1 MIVMFIA
8 TTTIVIWPLWA
19 LMNGA
24 TSSPVFGP
32 VFLFKGLFVQCLQY
46 MPGQYQ
52 CDNYLRPVFTLT
64 SFEILTR
71 CFGIL
76 SCILDGMCLLL
87 MLIGMECSKVLLANH
102 PNIKVKIM
110 KLVVF
115 LLFNSSIML
124 LVTAILFTLQI
135 RSDFNANR
143 LVTNIFGSQE
153 RPNVDKIRY
162 EYGGCIYA
170 AFCISGIQ
178 ILMCPIIWYCR
189 GFRQE
194 RSGMWIQK
202 NISFIIKLLM
212 NITIESTSQKPRKE
226 T

>member
-1 MIVMFIA
+1 MGSSNKKMQRSLASKTPSLISPSQAPYRQLKAIDGEDRLRPYDSAQIAIFAVMIFMFIA

-52 CDNYLRPVFTLT
+52 CDNYMRPVFTLT

-76 SCILDGMCLLL
+76 SCILDGICLIL
-87 MLIGMECSKVLLANH
+87 MLVGMECSKVLLAAR

-115 LLFNSSIML
+115 LLFSSSIML
-124 LVTAILFTLQI
+124 L
-135 RSDFNANR
+135 
-143 LVTNIFGSQE
+143 
-153 RPNVDKIRY
+153 
-162 EYGGCIYA
+162 
-170 AFCISGIQ
+170 
-178 ILMCPIIWYCR
+178 
-189 GFRQE
+189 
-194 RSGMWIQK
+194 
-202 NISFIIKLLM
+202 
-212 NITIESTSQKPRKE
+212 
-226 T
+226 